1 MLGHNF
7 TEGKAVKTSDLC
19 RFITMAD
26 ATVGHKLQAESKT
39 IENDEVEGAVTGW
52 DAEKVRADN
61 ELLFESGRPHTSKTY
76 TKVQFEEDINR
87 PKTGPSNSREVVKV
101 SINKIEEPPRPKS
114 TSKVQEFSQ
123 QRSDGQLGS
132 QRPKTTPIA
141 VQYGVVNAAD
151 LTIAAPNGTND
162 ENMQQVSEKG
172 EEKVNKCE
180 QDKVETQPPTI
191 SNKKYQGKIELE
203 VEEKNRVWYKG
214 RKVALMGHIH
224 FKNTGKSLQEQ
235 ISSISKLVK
244 EHDEKVR
251 HLEERS
257 ATRGDL
263 DALAKI
269 KADKTI
275 IDKENAIFAERT
287 QKQLEDKCDL
297 EYANQRLKTK
307 VEWVGLKDA
316 VSGFVKPMMFEIISR
331 NLKQWRKQKR
341 G

>member
-1 MLGHNF
+1 MSKIKLRHN
-7 TEGKAVKTSDLC
+7 
-19 RFITMAD
+19 
-26 ATVGHKLQAESKT
+26 
-39 IENDEVEGAVTGW
+39 
-52 DAEKVRADN
+52 
-61 ELLFESGRPHTSKTY
+61 
-76 TKVQFEEDINR
+76 
-87 PKTGPSNSREVVKV
+87 
-101 SINKIEEPPRPKS
+101 
-114 TSKVQEFSQ
+114 
-123 QRSDGQLGS
+123 
-132 QRPKTTPIA
+132 
-141 VQYGVVNAAD
+141 
-151 LTIAAPNGTND
+151 
-162 ENMQQVSEKG
+162 
-172 EEKVNKCE
+172 
-180 QDKVETQPPTI
+180 PTI

-214 RKVALMGHIH
+214 RKVALMEHIH

-235 ISSISKLVK
+235 ISSISKLVR

-316 VSGFVKPMMFEIISR
+316 VSGFVKPMMFEIISQKLPEAVEETKAGLVQMIQR
-331 NLKQWRKQKR
+331 MFDVDPSQRADMEAVKALKEKCIELQKKVEESDR
-341 G
+341 IHTEAIKGFTETVALVRAEVQESAEERLQEQIDFLNTACDAKLTDMTGKMEN